1 MKQTKNK
8 NIIKLLVKLNKTF
21 EVDGGANITRIKF
34 VLNSAKYKKTKMK
47 KINEFALICSQFFY
61 I

>member
-21 EVDGGANITRIKF
+21 EVDGSANITRI
-34 VLNSAKYKKTKMK
+34 
-47 KINEFALICSQFFY
+47 EFSLTRLTTRKR
-61 I
+61 